1 MGQLSQLGALE
12 FSPGEMHKRPILAI
26 KPGARHA
33 GSIDQCRS
41 VAVAQQVLPE
51 TGAPFEGMVHVAEN
65 HQICRSIPRHAI
77 QGEGKILITPVNS
90 WRFPIP
96 TTRTGCIRAQPRG
109 TAMGH
114 HDQGL
119 IGGDTCRGLNDPI
132 GGRLKRHRSVNR
144 LHGI

>member
-12 FSPGEMHKRPILAI
+12 FSPGKMQKRPILPI
-26 KPGARHA
+26 EPGARHA

-41 VAVAQQVLPE
+41 VTVAQQVLPE

-109 TAMGH
+109 TF
-114 HDQGL
+114 
-119 IGGDTCRGLNDPI
+119 CRI
-132 GGRLKRHRSVNR
+132 H
-144 LHGI
+144 

>member
-12 FSPGEMHKRPILAI
+12 FSPGKMHKRPIIPI

-90 WRFPIP
+90 WRLPVP
-96 TTRTGCIRAQPRG
+96 TTGAGCIRSQPRG
-109 TAMGH
+109 TAVGH

-119 IGGDTCRGLNDPI
+119 ISGNFSCGLNDS
-132 GGRLKRHRSVNR
+132 LS
-144 LHGI
+144 